1 MAAMGSGRG
10 TMDSQNQVQSDTV
23 DRLKLLYPNVNEDE
37 TPLPRAWSTK
47 DKFSYIGLSQNNLRV
62 HYKGHGKTHK
72 DAASVRATHPIPA
85 SCGLY
90 YFEVRIVS
98 KGRDGYMGIGL
109 SAHGVNMN
117 RLPGWDKH
125 SYGYHGDDG
134 HSFCSSGTGQPYG
147 PTFTTGDV
155 IGCGVN
161 LVDNTCFYTKNGH
174 HLGIAFRGLPPNLY
188 PTVGLQTPGEVVDAN
203 FGQQPFVFD
212 IEDMLREL
220 RARTRLAIDDFPLPD
235 EARWQ
240 QVLHR
245 MVSSYLVHHGYCGT
259 AQAFARA
266 TAQPI
271 VEDIASIKNRQR
283 VSKLVL
289 AGRIGEAI
297 ELTRRLYPGLLERD
311 QDLLFLLKCR
321 QFVEMVNGSDSEV
334 TLLADSSVK
343 YEASLVLGLIGEAIE
358 LTRRL
363 YPGLLERDQDLLFL
377 LKCRQFVEMVNGSD
391 SEVTLLADSS
401 VKYEASLVLGLI
413 GEAIELTR
421 RLYPGLLE
429 RDQDLLFLLKCRQFV
444 EMVNGSDSE
453 VTLLADSSVKYEASL
468 VLGLIGEAIELT
480 RRLYPGLLER
490 DQDLLFLLKCRQGV
504 KYEASLVLGLI
515 GEAIELTRRLYPG
528 LLERDQDLLF
538 LLKCRQFVEMVNGSD
553 SEVTLLADSSVK
565 YEASLVLGLIG
576 EAIELTRRLYP
587 GLLER
592 DQDLLFLLK
601 CRQFV
606 EMVNGSDSEVT
617 LLADSS
623 VKYEASLVLGLIGEA
638 IELTRRLYPGLLE
651 RDQDLLFLL
660 KCRQFVEMVN
670 GSDSEV
676 SGLARCVAGA
686 GAGAGAG
693 CGCGATVIAHTGR
706 PPATNGVQ
714 GSTSE
719 EHATNCDVDMP
730 PAPHATNGA
739 HTGTVLKGMP
749 GVTASVAALLPF
761 PEAAGGCG
769 ARASVER
776 MLSFGRELYAMSQKL
791 QQDRHHKSMLENAFS
806 LLAYSNPWD
815 SPVGWQLEPVRR
827 EYVSEALNSAILG
840 VSNSSEAAGMQWRSP
855 VEECVAHSRALL
867 QRMAAAGL
875 GACAFADLPA
885 LLRR

>member
-37 TPLPRAWSTK
+37 TPLPRSWSTK

-85 SCGLY
+85 ACGLY

-203 FGQQPFVFD
+203 FGQAPFVFD

-220 RARTRLAIDDFPLPD
+220 RARTRIAIDEFPLPT
-235 EARWQ
+235 EQGQWQ

-266 TAQPI
+266 AAQPI
-271 VEDIASIKNRQR
+271 HEDIASIKNRQR

-311 QDLLFLLKCR
+311 SDLLFLLKCR

-334 TLLADSSVK
+334 AGEGSNGVSVISHTSR
-343 YEASLVLGLIGEAIE
+343 APA
-358 LTRRL
+358 
-363 YPGLLERDQDLLFL
+363 
-377 LKCRQFVEMVNGSD
+377 VNGEPSP
-391 SEVTLLADSS
+391 
-401 VKYEASLVLGLI
+401 K
-413 GEAIELTR
+413 
-421 RLYPGLLE
+421 
-429 RDQDLLFLLKCRQFV
+429 Q
-444 EMVNGSDSE
+444 
-453 VTLLADSSVKYEASL
+453 
-468 VLGLIGEAIELT
+468 
-480 RRLYPGLLER
+480 
-490 DQDLLFLLKCRQGV
+490 
-504 KYEASLVLGLI
+504 
-515 GEAIELTRRLYPG
+515 
-528 LLERDQDLLF
+528 
-538 LLKCRQFVEMVNGSD
+538 
-553 SEVTLLADSSVK
+553 
-565 YEASLVLGLIG
+565 
-576 EAIELTRRLYP
+576 
-587 GLLER
+587 
-592 DQDLLFLLK
+592 
-601 CRQFV
+601 
-606 EMVNGSDSEVT
+606 
-617 LLADSS
+617 
-623 VKYEASLVLGLIGEA
+623 
-638 IELTRRLYPGLLE
+638 
-651 RDQDLLFLL
+651 
-660 KCRQFVEMVN
+660 
-670 GSDSEV
+670 
-676 SGLARCVAGA
+676 
-686 GAGAGAG
+686 
-693 CGCGATVIAHTGR
+693 
-706 PPATNGVQ
+706 TNGVSPASPG
-714 GSTSE
+714 GS
-719 EHATNCDVDMP
+719 CDVDMSP
-730 PAPHATNGA
+730 PHEPHGPPRDCGPHAHAPHEPHANGDHA
-739 HTGTVLKGMP
+739 GSAPQPVKGMP
-749 GVTASVAALLPF
+749 GVTHSLSALATDFYSEASAGC
-761 PEAAGGCG
+761 GGCG

-776 MLSFGRELYAMSQKL
+776 MLAFGRELYAMSQKL
-791 QQDRHHKSMLENAFS
+791 QQDVYHKSMLEDAFS

-827 EYVSEALNSAILG
+827 EAVCEALNSAILE
-840 VSNSSEAAGMQWRSP
+840 SQGMQWISP
-855 VEECVAHSRALL
+855 VEACVSHARDLLKRMSR
-867 QRMAAAGL
+867 AGL

>member
-220 RARTRLAIDDFPLPD
+220 RARTRLAIDEFPLPD

-245 MVSSYLVHHGYCGT
+245 MVSTYLVHHGYCGT
-259 AQAFARA
+259 AQAFSRS
-266 TAQPI
+266 TGQPI

-334 TLLADSSVK
+334 
-343 YEASLVLGLIGEAIE
+343 
-358 LTRRL
+358 
-363 YPGLLERDQDLLFL
+363 
-377 LKCRQFVEMVNGSD
+377 
-391 SEVTLLADSS
+391 
-401 VKYEASLVLGLI
+401 
-413 GEAIELTR
+413 
-421 RLYPGLLE
+421 
-429 RDQDLLFLLKCRQFV
+429 
-444 EMVNGSDSE
+444 
-453 VTLLADSSVKYEASL
+453 
-468 VLGLIGEAIELT
+468 
-480 RRLYPGLLER
+480 
-490 DQDLLFLLKCRQGV
+490 
-504 KYEASLVLGLI
+504 
-515 GEAIELTRRLYPG
+515 
-528 LLERDQDLLF
+528 
-538 LLKCRQFVEMVNGSD
+538 
-553 SEVTLLADSSVK
+553 
-565 YEASLVLGLIG
+565 
-576 EAIELTRRLYP
+576 
-587 GLLER
+587 
-592 DQDLLFLLK
+592 
-601 CRQFV
+601 
-606 EMVNGSDSEVT
+606 
-617 LLADSS
+617 
-623 VKYEASLVLGLIGEA
+623 
-638 IELTRRLYPGLLE
+638 
-651 RDQDLLFLL
+651 
-660 KCRQFVEMVN
+660 
-670 GSDSEV
+670 
-676 SGLARCVAGA
+676 SGLAAGC
-686 GAGAGAG
+686 AGAG
-693 CGCGATVIAHTGR
+693 CGGACEARGVSVIAHTTR
-706 PPATNGVQ
+706 ATATNGVAEA
-714 GSTSE
+714 TTE
-719 EHATNCDVDMP
+719 EHPTNCDVDMA
-730 PAPHATNGA
+730 PAPHAATNGSHA
-739 HTGTVLKGMP
+739 
-749 GVTASVAALLPF
+749 
-761 PEAAGGCG
+761 EAAGGCG
-769 ARASVER
+769 TRASVER
-776 MLSFGRELYAMSQKL
+776 MLAFGRELYAMSQKL

-827 EYVSEALNSAILG
+827 EYVSEALNSAIL
-840 VSNSSEAAGMQWRSP
+840 EAAGMQWRSP
-855 VEECVAHSRALL
+855 VEECAAHSRMLL